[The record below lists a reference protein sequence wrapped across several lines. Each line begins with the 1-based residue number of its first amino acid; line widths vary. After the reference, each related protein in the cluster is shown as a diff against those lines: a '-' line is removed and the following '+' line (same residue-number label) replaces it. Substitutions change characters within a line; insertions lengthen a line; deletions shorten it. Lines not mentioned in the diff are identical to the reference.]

1 MTFDHNRILSQQ
13 VNPHMKL
20 ILELLWLQCFQTL
33 TLVHLN
39 GPMPPQENRCIQEVI
54 IWILYFFSPL
64 SSLTWI
70 LDNVKSP
77 FRFQWKMHSI
87 FLLARWPMASNGQGS
102 SGLLQ
107 NVNITNTQ
115 STKQVTNKVSC
126 PWLTKK
132 KWQILFFLFDMVRIS
147 CLEELQVERERNTTY
162 ELLYPLFSAKLTA
175 Y

>member
-20 ILELLWLQCFQTL
+20 ILELLWLQSFQTL

-54 IWILYFFSPL
+54 IWILYFFNPL

-77 FRFQWKMHSI
+77 FD
-87 FLLARWPMASNGQGS
+87 SNGKCTVFFCLPDGRWHRMVGDHRVCS
-102 SGLLQ
+102 KML
-107 NVNITNTQ
+107 I
-115 STKQVTNKVSC
+115 
-126 PWLTKK
+126 
-132 KWQILFFLFDMVRIS
+132 WQIHNIQSRLRKKSHALDWPKKCDKFFSFFLTWLIS